1 MWTLVTVCF
10 STFWLDFGNKKQLFF
25 LSLYLSTDT
34 PPGFRLSEQ
43 RRKRLQELE
52 GQLVE
57 MKKKLIE
64 QSKLVKLKESS
75 DQKVGK
81 LVQEI
86 QVGSDFITC
95 GLMNEECV
103 I

>member
-1 MWTLVTVCF
+1 M
-10 STFWLDFGNKKQLFF
+10 
-25 LSLYLSTDT
+25 
-34 PPGFRLSEQ
+34 
-43 RRKRLQELE
+43 
-52 GQLVE
+52 E

-86 QVGSDFITC
+86 QVSVYISYISVKAF
-95 GLMNEECV
+95 
-103 I
+103 

>member
-1 MWTLVTVCF
+1 M
-10 STFWLDFGNKKQLFF
+10 
-25 LSLYLSTDT
+25 
-34 PPGFRLSEQ
+34 
-43 RRKRLQELE
+43 
-52 GQLVE
+52 E

-95 GLMNEECV
+95 GLINEV
-103 I
+103 YYISV

>member
-1 MWTLVTVCF
+1 M
-10 STFWLDFGNKKQLFF
+10 D
-25 LSLYLSTDT
+25 
-34 PPGFRLSEQ
+34 
-43 RRKRLQELE
+43 
-52 GQLVE
+52 

-86 QVGSDFITC
+86 QVSSDFLTF
-95 GLMNEECV
+95 GLINEECV

>member
-1 MWTLVTVCF
+1 M
-10 STFWLDFGNKKQLFF
+10 
-25 LSLYLSTDT
+25 
-34 PPGFRLSEQ
+34 
-43 RRKRLQELE
+43 
-52 GQLVE
+52 E

-86 QVGSDFITC
+86 QVGSNLITC